1 MIVISDTNIIYS
13 CFYSRKGVIATIL
26 NDKKKSIQFI
36 APDYLLNE
44 VKEHL
49 PEIMEDNDLTKAEA
63 NALLKEFTKNITFF
77 KVDDIPQKY
86 VDKAEEIAQ
95 SIDPDDFPFIALHL
109 EKGHKIW
116 TCDLKLI
123 NGLKEMGYDICVT
136 TKDIKEKRYKKTN
149 GLK

>member
-49 PEIMEDNDLTKAEA
+49 PEIMEDNNLTKAEA

-116 TCDLKLI
+116 TCDFKLI

-136 TKDIKEKRYKKTN
+136 TKEKRYKKTN

>member
-36 APDYLLNE
+36 APDYLLDE

-49 PEIMEDNDLTKAEA
+49 PEIMEDNNLTKAEA
-63 NALLKEFTKNITFF
+63 ITFF

-86 VDKAEEIAQ
+86 IDKAEEIAQ

-116 TCDLKLI
+116 TCNFKLI